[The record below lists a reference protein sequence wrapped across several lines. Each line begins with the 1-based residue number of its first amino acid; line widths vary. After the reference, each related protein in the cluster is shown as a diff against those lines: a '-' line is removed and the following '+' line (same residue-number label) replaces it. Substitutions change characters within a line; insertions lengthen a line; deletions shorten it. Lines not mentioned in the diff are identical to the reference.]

1 MACRGQEH
9 EVVLI
14 WSVTSGK
21 RTILQDGQEV
31 FYSLS
36 RGNKFEHSWTSREG
50 MIIKLIA
57 YDFVDSSPTG
67 LQYDLRI
74 HGQSFFKVKNI
85 KTSCHFQFITI
96 FIFFPLNHIPFF
108 LFFLKLFDFI
118 SYPKFMSW
126 AWL

>member
-21 RTILQDGQEV
+21 RTILQDGLEV

-36 RGNKFEHSWTSREG
+36 RGNKFEHSWTSRG
-50 MIIKLIA
+50 GILIKLIA

-85 KTSCHFQFITI
+85 KTLHQFQFIII
-96 FIFFPLNHIPFF
+96 FIFFPQ
-108 LFFLKLFDFI
+108 
-118 SYPKFMSW
+118 SYPFLPFLLKTF
-126 AWL
+126 